1 MGMTTW
7 LSFTGTDQ
15 HALITGD
22 MLATADELQNLLKA
36 LRMRGMSVTSIRN
49 HTFGEH
55 PQVVFVR
62 FWGEGT
68 ALDLAKALR
77 FVLEVQVG
85 VASLKAGHE

>member
-22 MLATADELQNLLKA
+22 ILATIDELQNLLKA
-36 LRMRGMSVTSIRN
+36 LRMKGMSVTSIRN

-55 PQVVFVR
+55 P
-62 FWGEGT
+62 
-68 ALDLAKALR
+68 
-77 FVLEVQVG
+77 
-85 VASLKAGHE
+85 